1 MRALVTYG
9 SKMGGTAELAR
20 MVGSAL
26 ARHGLSVDVRSA
38 ATAPPPGGYGAVVVG
53 GALYN
58 GRWHR
63 DARVYVRHHRD
74 ELRRVPVWL
83 FSSGPLG
90 EAGLHATDVGPT
102 TQVRALG
109 QQIGARGHV
118 TFGGRLDPDAPG
130 LLARAM
136 ARSQAGDWH
145 DPDQVERWVDGIV
158 ADPVHGIVGR

>member
-1 MRALVTYG
+1 
-9 SKMGGTAELAR
+9 
-20 MVGSAL
+20 MVGRAL
-26 ARHGLSVDVRSA
+26 ARHGISVDVRSA
-38 ATAPPPGGYGAVVVG
+38 ATAPPPGSYGVVVVG

-63 DARVYVRHHRD
+63 DARVYIRRHRD
-74 ELRRVPVWL
+74 ELRHVPVWL

-90 EAGLHATDVGPT
+90 EAGLHAEDVDPT

-118 TFGGRLDPDAPG
+118 TFGGRLDPDTSG

-145 DPDQVERWVDGIV
+145 DPDQVARWVDEIA
-158 ADPVHGIVGR
+158 ADLVHGSVGR

>member
-1 MRALVTYG
+1 
-9 SKMGGTAELAR
+9 MGGTAELAR

-26 ARHGLSVDVRSA
+26 ARHGVSVDVRSA
-38 ATAPPPGGYGAVVVG
+38 ATAPPPEGYGAVVVG

-63 DARVYVRHHRD
+63 DARVYVRRHRD
-74 ELRRVPVWL
+74 ELRRLPVWL

-90 EAGLHATDVGPT
+90 EAGLHAEDVGPT
-102 TQVRALG
+102 GQVRALG

-118 TFGGRLDPDAPG
+118 TFGGRLDPDPPG
-130 LLARAM
+130 FLARAM

-145 DPDQVERWVDGIV
+145 DRDQVERW
-158 ADPVHGIVGR
+158 ADEIAADLAHGSVSR

>member
-9 SKMGGTAELAR
+9 SKLGGTAELAR

-26 ARHGLSVDVRSA
+26 ARHGISVDVRSA
-38 ATAPPPGGYGAVVVG
+38 ATAPLPGGYGAVVVG

-63 DARVYVRHHRD
+63 DARVYVRRHRD

-90 EAGLHATDVGPT
+90 DTGLDAEEVAPT
-102 TQVRALG
+102 NQVRALG
-109 QQIGARGHV
+109 RQIGARGHE

-145 DPDQVERWVDGIV
+145 DRDQVERW
-158 ADPVHGIVGR
+158 ADEIAAALVSGSVGR